1 MTVISF
7 DEITFGGGGS
17 ELMNPLITKTVD
29 QINLERKWS
38 KAKESLCF
46 SDTRPLSSTETY
58 SSVNG
63 VNELPVILENGT
75 KEEIEVS
82 VWPSKGYSI
91 VEYGGK
97 ITSSFLF
104 GEWLRTAKTLN
115 GASDDLKAEFVAQ
128 SQKTK
133 KLMNAAEKGMEY
145 ECVKVYTKG
154 FSTTAGYWPG
164 SATPKGLSLFNASHT
179 VFATGGTFSNLA
191 TGALTSTTLKAGI
204 QLHIAA
210 RLENG
215 DRVSQ
220 PRTAGYTLYVSPAGE
235 VNAREI
241 LNNGS
246 KFSALSANN
255 SNVEN
260 VFMFEG
266 SKVVLEIMEKLGDY
280 DKDGTLIGTDVMW
293 FLANKPALKEAEAFK
308 FIRLYSPIVK
318 QYMND
323 ETDQSIVD
331 IRNGFA
337 ADHYG
342 AEYFVV
348 GSTGA

>member
-1 MTVISF
+1 MTVTSF
-7 DEITFGGGGS
+7 DEITFNGGGS

-29 QINLERKWS
+29 QINLERKGA
-38 KAKESLCF
+38 KAKESLWF
-46 SDTRPLSSTETY
+46 SDTRPLSSNETY

-63 VNELPVILENGT
+63 VNALPTILENGT
-75 KEEIEVS
+75 KAEIETS

-104 GEWLRTAKTLN
+104 GEWLRTAKTLS

-145 ECVKVYTKG
+145 ECTKVYTKG
-154 FSTTAGYWPG
+154 FSTSAGYGPW

-179 VFATGGTFSNLA
+179 IFATGGTFSNLA
-191 TGALTSTTLKAGI
+191 TGALTATTLKAAI
-204 QLHIAA
+204 ALHIAA

-215 DRVSQ
+215 DRVAQ
-220 PRTAGYTLYVSPAGE
+220 PRVAGYTLKVSAAGE
-235 VNAREI
+235 LNAREI
-241 LNNGS
+241 LNDGS
-246 KFSALSANN
+246 NFSATGTNA
-255 SNVEN
+255 NVEN
-260 VFMFEG
+260 LFMFEG
-266 SKVVLEIMEKLGDY
+266 SKVKLEIMEKLGDY
-280 DKDGTLIGTDVMW
+280 DQNGDLIGTDVMW
-293 FLANKPALKEAEAFK
+293 FLVNTPALKEAEALK

-323 ETDQSIVD
+323 DTDQSIVD

-348 GSTGA
+348 WSLWA